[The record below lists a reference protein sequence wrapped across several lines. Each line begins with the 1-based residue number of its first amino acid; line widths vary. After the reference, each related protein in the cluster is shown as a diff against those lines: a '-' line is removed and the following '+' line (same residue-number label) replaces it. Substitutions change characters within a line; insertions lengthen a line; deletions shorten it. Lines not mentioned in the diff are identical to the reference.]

1 MGWGEEEEG
10 GGVILFFWK
19 RPGFFGGITKA
30 DLFFCERKRIRFCE
44 IRKAGREALWTIE
57 S

>member
-30 DLFFCERKRIRFCE
+30 DLFFFERKRIRFCE